1 MNDNMI
7 QQNTILPC
15 VGLDVA
21 KDKFDACFDLKKK
34 SVCFSNDSKGW
45 QKLITK
51 LPDSNSCLIV
61 MESTGPYHRAI
72 VVALLEAG
80 HLVCVVN
87 PKQVRHFAKALGI
100 EAKTDDIDARVI
112 SQFGF
117 HVQPRPLTKTPE
129 KQEQMQE
136 LVTRRK
142 QLLDHMTAETN
153 RLDSVRLKSVK
164 RSIEKVTKLFKEQIA
179 DIEKQIIELI
189 ESDDD
194 FKRKAE
200 VLVSIPGIAKTTA
213 ANMIAELPEL
223 GQLNREE
230 ISSLVGVA
238 PFNCDSGK
246 YRGQRHIR
254 GGRKR
259 LRSSLFMAAF
269 NARLHNT
276 KLKEYYNQLIARGKP
291 YKVAMVAVMRKLLVI
306 MNTMIKTN
314 TTWNAH
320 LIES

>member
-7 QQNTILPC
+7 QQDANLPC
-15 VGLDVA
+15 VGIDIA
-21 KDKFDACFDLKKK
+21 KDKFDVCFDLKRKT
-34 SVCFSNDSKGW
+34 VCFSNEAKGFE
-45 QKLITK
+45 KLIKK
-51 LPDSNSCLIV
+51 LPDCGTCLIV
-61 MESTGPYHRAI
+61 VESTGHYHRKLA
-72 VVALLEAG
+72 VALLNAG

-87 PKQVRHFAKALGI
+87 PKNVRHYAKALGI

-117 HVQPRPLTKTPE
+117 QVQPRPLAKTPE

-136 LVTRRK
+136 LVIRRK
-142 QLLDHMTAETN
+142 QLLNHLTAETN
-153 RLDSVRLKSVK
+153 RMDSVRLKSVI

-179 DIEKQIIELI
+179 DIEKQILDLI
-189 ESDDD
+189 ESDDE

-200 VLVSIPGIAKTTA
+200 VLVSIPGVAKTSA
-213 ANMIAELPEL
+213 AAIIAELPEL

-246 YRGQRHIR
+246 YKGQRHIR

-259 LRSSLFMAAF
+259 LRSSLYMAAH
-269 NARLHNT
+269 NARLHNP
-276 KLKEYYNQLIARGKP
+276 KFKEFYDQLIARGKLF
-291 YKVAMVAVMRKLLVI
+291 KVAMVAVMRKLLVI
-306 MNTMIKTN
+306 MNTMIKTD
-314 TTWNAH
+314 TTWNTH